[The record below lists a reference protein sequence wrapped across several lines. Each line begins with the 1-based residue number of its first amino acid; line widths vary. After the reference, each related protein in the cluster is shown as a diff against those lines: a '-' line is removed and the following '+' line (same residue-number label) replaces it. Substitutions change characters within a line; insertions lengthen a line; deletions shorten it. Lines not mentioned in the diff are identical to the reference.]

1 MAASWLVKMRVCHIT
16 AVVPD
21 DLFHAPTWKS
31 FPMALQLSISRPNS
45 PFFLMT
51 VLFLKIEDV
60 SVLPGALIRMF
71 SNGMRARRAS
81 ELLIKDL
88 HFGEVPVR
96 IYLPR
101 SPSASKRRGVV
112 LFHGGCGMYGSISK
126 EVVCRLH
133 MLNQ

>member
-1 MAASWLVKMRVCHIT
+1 
-16 AVVPD
+16 
-21 DLFHAPTWKS
+21 
-31 FPMALQLSISRPNS
+31 
-45 PFFLMT
+45 MT

>member
-1 MAASWLVKMRVCHIT
+1 
-16 AVVPD
+16 
-21 DLFHAPTWKS
+21 
-31 FPMALQLSISRPNS
+31 
-45 PFFLMT
+45 MT

-126 EVVCRLH
+126 ELAGIACLLSTGIQPRVWTVS
-133 MLNQ
+133 MPPFTS